1 MEGNGF
7 SRSFM
12 AKVQREQLK
21 VVAERAILVCV
32 QISGSTGAKASAG
45 REGEQLFRELK
56 ALAETA
62 GAQIIGT
69 MHQKIRRVRAS
80 TYLGKGKVQE
90 LAELVK
96 SLEATLVIFDN
107 DLSPGQIRELEQE
120 TSCKIIDRS
129 ELILDIFANR
139 ATTHAAKLQV
149 EIAQLE
155 YTYPRLRAMWDHL
168 EQIVGGAPVGIGT
181 RGPGEKQLEIDRRLV
196 QRRVRRLKDELSE
209 IESRKQRDV
218 YKRNLDH
225 FTVGFVGYTNA
236 GKSTLF
242 NRLTAGGAYADD
254 KLFATLSTRT
264 ERWPL
269 GGGNEALLS
278 DTVGFIRDLP
288 HHLIASFKSTL
299 EETVSSMLLIIVLD
313 VSDPEAEQQLE
324 TVQRTLDE
332 IGATTQPRL
341 LALNKVD
348 RLQRSTDLL
357 TWLNRYP
364 DAVPISAVTGEGL
377 PELTEQVRT
386 HMMGPIREVDI
397 STPLNDSKTMA
408 FLEQRTTVLSRD
420 YNNGTATLRV
430 RIGQRQVQQL
440 LARGASFTINGQPPT
455 EGLRKT
461 WDIKGRTRTRADAFA
476 DPDTEVAP
484 LGTPPHERLWHHD

>member
-1 MEGNGF
+1 
-7 SRSFM
+7 M
-12 AKVQREQLK
+12 AKIQREQLK
-21 VVAERAILVCV
+21 VVAERAVLVCV
-32 QISGSTGAKASAG
+32 QISGSTDT
-45 REGEQLFRELK
+45 EVQQPFRELT
-56 ALAETA
+56 ALVETA
-62 GAQIIGT
+62 GAEIVGT
-69 MHQKIRRVRAS
+69 LLQKVRRVRAS
-80 TYLGKGKVQE
+80 TYIGKGKVAE
-90 LAELVK
+90 LAALVK
-96 SLEATLVIFDN
+96 TLNATLVIFDN
-107 DLSPGQIRELEQE
+107 DLTPGQIRELEQE
-120 TSCKIIDRS
+120 TNCKIIDRS

-196 QRRVRRLKDELSE
+196 QQRVRRLKNELAE
-209 IESRKQRDV
+209 IESRKERDV

-225 FTVGFVGYTNA
+225 FTVGLVGYTNA

-242 NRLTAGGAYADD
+242 NKMTTGGAYADD

-264 ERWPL
+264 ERLEL
-269 GGGNEALLS
+269 GGGNAALLS

-299 EETVSSMLLIIVLD
+299 EETISSNLLIIVLD
-313 VSDPEAEQQLE
+313 VSDPEAEKQLE
-324 TVQRTLDE
+324 TVQQTLDE
-332 IGATTQPRL
+332 IGATGQPRL
-341 LALNKVD
+341 LALNKID
-348 RLQRSTDLL
+348 RLERSSDIL
-357 TWLNRYP
+357 TWLNRFP
-364 DAVPISAVTGEGL
+364 DAVPISASSGEGL
-377 PELTEQVRT
+377 PELTELIRT
-386 HMMGPIREVDI
+386 HMMGPVKEVDI

-420 YNNGTATLRV
+420 YNNGSATLRV

-476 DPDTEVAP
+476 DPDTEVEP
-484 LGTPPHERLWHHD
+484 LGTPPHERQWQS

>member
-1 MEGNGF
+1 
-7 SRSFM
+7 M
-12 AKVQREQLK
+12 AKVQRDQLK

-32 QISGSTGAKASAG
+32 QSPRSTTSGTGEEA
-45 REGEQLFRELK
+45 FRELK

-62 GAQIIGT
+62 GAEVIGT
-69 MHQKIRRVRAS
+69 LHQKIKRIRAS
-80 TYLGKGKVQE
+80 TYLGKGKVEE
-90 LAELVK
+90 LAAMVK
-96 SLEATLVIFDN
+96 ANKASLIIFDN
-107 DLSPGQIRELEQE
+107 DLAPAQIRGLEE
-120 TSCKIIDRS
+120 GTLCKIIDRS

-181 RGPGEKQLEIDRRLV
+181 RGPGEKQLEIDRRIV
-196 QRRVRRLKDELSE
+196 QKRVRRLKEELLE
-209 IESRKQRDV
+209 IESRKSRDV

-225 FTVGFVGYTNA
+225 YTVGLVGYTNA

-254 KLFATLSTRT
+254 KPFATLSTRT
-264 ERWPL
+264 ESWSL

-313 VSDPEAEQQLE
+313 VADPLAAEQLE
-324 TVQRTLDE
+324 TVWKTLDE
-332 IGATTQPRL
+332 IEATSQPRL
-341 LALNKVD
+341 LVLNKID
-348 RLQRSTDLL
+348 RLENPSELL
-357 TWLNRYP
+357 LWLNRYP
-364 DAVPISAVTGEGL
+364 DAVPISAAGGEGMT
-377 PELTEQVRT
+377 ELTELVRT
-386 HMMGPIREVDI
+386 QMMGPIREVEI
-397 STPLNDSKTMA
+397 ITPLSDGKTMS
-408 FLEQRTTVLSRD
+408 FLEQRTSVLSRD
-420 YNNGTATLRV
+420 YDNGSAILRV

-440 LARGASFTINGQPPT
+440 LARGASFTINGQPPA
-455 EGLRKT
+455 EGLRRT
-461 WDIKGRTRTRADAFA
+461 WNLTGGPRNRADAYA

-484 LGTPPHERLWHHD
+484 LGVPPHERHWQS